1 MKEPAGAG
9 HQRDETERSENK
21 TEGKR
26 GTMEHQY
33 EDEIEIDLKELLFE
47 FKKKLWLIILAAI
60 AGCGLFGAFSA
71 LVLQPQYTSSSML
84 YVLSKETTLTS
95 LADLQIGTQ
104 LTNDY
109 QVLVSSRPVLDV
121 VIEELGLELDY
132 EEMTRKLEIENP
144 TDTRILTLTVTDGD
158 PVMAKTIVDA
168 ITDRVSEYIGDIMEM
183 EAPKIIEY
191 GQVSM
196 EPVSPNVMRNAAI
209 GGVLGIVAVCGI
221 VTLMVVMNDTVRTED
236 DVEKYLG
243 LSTLAV
249 IPAVDRK
256 HPDKPERGKKRSERS
271 AKREPGRNESGK

>member
-1 MKEPAGAG
+1 
-9 HQRDETERSENK
+9 
-21 TEGKR
+21 
-26 GTMEHQY
+26 MEHQY
-33 EDEIEIDLKELLFE
+33 EDEMEIDLKELLFA
-47 FKKKLWLIILAAI
+47 FKKKLWLILLAAI
-60 AGCGLFGAFSA
+60 LGSGIAGALSA
-71 LVLQPQYTSSSML
+71 LVMKPQYTSSSML

-109 QVLVSSRPVLDV
+109 RVLVSSRPVLEV
-121 VIEELGLELDY
+121 VIEELGLDMSY
-132 EEMTRKLEIENP
+132 ETLTGKLAISNP
-144 TDTRILTLTVTDGD
+144 ADTRILTLTVTDGD

-183 EAPKIIEY
+183 EAPKVIEY

-196 EPVSPNVMRNAAI
+196 NPVSPNIMRNTAV
-209 GGVLGIVAVCGI
+209 GGMLGIVLVCGI
-221 VTLMVVMNDTVRTED
+221 VTILVITNDTVQTEE

-256 HPDKPERGKKRSERS
+256 QTEQLGTRRRRQRKENDTKGKAS
-271 AKREPGRNESGK
+271 A

>member
-1 MKEPAGAG
+1 M
-9 HQRDETERSENK
+9 
-21 TEGKR
+21 
-26 GTMEHQY
+26 
-33 EDEIEIDLKELLFE
+33 
-47 FKKKLWLIILAAI
+47 
-60 AGCGLFGAFSA
+60 
-71 LVLQPQYTSSSML
+71 
-84 YVLSKETTLTS
+84 
-95 LADLQIGTQ
+95 
-104 LTNDY
+104 
-109 QVLVSSRPVLDV
+109 SSRPVLDV

-243 LSTLAV
+243 
-249 IPAVDRK
+249 PVDTGS
-256 HPDKPERGKKRSERS
+256 DSCGGPEASGQAGAREEAERTVREERAREERVREVEGPNGDGRPQPVPEEAGVRGRRLWKWEVF
-271 AKREPGRNESGK
+271 

>member
-1 MKEPAGAG
+1 
-9 HQRDETERSENK
+9 
-21 TEGKR
+21 
-26 GTMEHQY
+26 MEHQY
-33 EDEIEIDLKELLFE
+33 EDEMEIDLKELLFAL
-47 FKKKLWLIILAAI
+47 KKKLWLILLAAI
-60 AGCGLFGAFSA
+60 LGSGIAGAFSA
-71 LVLQPQYTSSSML
+71 LVMKPQYTSSSML

-109 QVLVSSRPVLDV
+109 RVLVSSRPVLEV
-121 VIEELGLELDY
+121 VIEELGLDMSY
-132 EEMTRKLEIENP
+132 ETLTGKLAISNP
-144 TDTRILTLTVTDGD
+144 ADTRILTLTVTDGD

-183 EAPKIIEY
+183 EAPKVIEY

-196 EPVSPNVMRNAAI
+196 NPVSPNIMRNTAV
-209 GGVLGIVAVCGI
+209 GGMLGIVLVCGI
-221 VTLMVVMNDTVRTED
+221 VTILVITNDTVQTEE

-256 HPDKPERGKKRSERS
+256 QTEQLGTRRRRQRKENDMKGKAS
-271 AKREPGRNESGK
+271 A

>member
-1 MKEPAGAG
+1 
-9 HQRDETERSENK
+9 
-21 TEGKR
+21 
-26 GTMEHQY
+26 MEHQY
-33 EDEIEIDLKELLFE
+33 EDEMEIDLKELLFE
-47 FKKKLWLIILAAI
+47 FKKKLWLILLAAI
-60 AGCGLFGAFSA
+60 IGSGIAGAFSA
-71 LVLQPQYTSSSML
+71 LVMKPQYTSSSML

-109 QVLVSSRPVLDV
+109 RVLVSSRPVLEV
-121 VIEELGLELDY
+121 VIEELGLDMSY
-132 EEMTRKLEIENP
+132 ETLTGKLAISNP
-144 TDTRILTLTVTDGD
+144 ADTRILTLTVTDGD

-183 EAPKIIEY
+183 EAPKVIEY

-196 EPVSPNVMRNAAI
+196 NPVSPNVMRNAAV
-209 GGVLGIVAVCGI
+209 GGLLGIVLVCGI
-221 VTLMVVMNDTVRTED
+221 VTILVITNDTVQTEE

-256 HPDKPERGKKRSERS
+256 QTEQLGTRRRRRRKENDTKGKAS
-271 AKREPGRNESGK
+271 A

>member
-1 MKEPAGAG
+1 MK
-9 HQRDETERSENK
+9 
-21 TEGKR
+21 
-26 GTMEHQY
+26 HQY
-33 EDEIEIDLKELLFE
+33 EDEMEIDLKELLFA
-47 FKKKLWLIILAAI
+47 FKKKLWLILLAAI
-60 AGCGLFGAFSA
+60 LGSGIAGALSA
-71 LVLQPQYTSSSML
+71 LVMKPQYTSSSML

-109 QVLVSSRPVLDV
+109 RVLVSSRPVLEV
-121 VIEELGLELDY
+121 VIEELGLDMSY
-132 EEMTRKLEIENP
+132 ETLTGKLAISNP
-144 TDTRILTLTVTDGD
+144 ADTRILTLTVTDGD

-183 EAPKIIEY
+183 EAPKVIEY

-196 EPVSPNVMRNAAI
+196 NPVSPNIMRNTAV
-209 GGVLGIVAVCGI
+209 GGMLGIVLVCGI
-221 VTLMVVMNDTVRTED
+221 VTILVITNDTVQTEE

-256 HPDKPERGKKRSERS
+256 QTEQLGTRRRRQRKENDTKGKAS
-271 AKREPGRNESGK
+271 A

>member
-1 MKEPAGAG
+1 
-9 HQRDETERSENK
+9 
-21 TEGKR
+21 
-26 GTMEHQY
+26 MEHQY
-33 EDEIEIDLKELLFE
+33 EDEMEIDLKELLFA
-47 FKKKLWLIILAAI
+47 FKKKLWLILLAAI
-60 AGCGLFGAFSA
+60 IGSGIAGAFSA
-71 LVLQPQYTSSSML
+71 LVMKPQYTSSSML

-109 QVLVSSRPVLDV
+109 RVLVSSRPVLEV
-121 VIEELGLELDY
+121 VIEELGLDMSY
-132 EEMTRKLEIENP
+132 ETLTGKLAISNP
-144 TDTRILTLTVTDGD
+144 ADTRILTLTVTDGD

-183 EAPKIIEY
+183 EAPKVIEY

-196 EPVSPNVMRNAAI
+196 NPVSPNIMRNTAV
-209 GGVLGIVAVCGI
+209 GGMLGIVLVCGI
-221 VTLMVVMNDTVRTED
+221 VTILVITNDTVQTEE

-256 HPDKPERGKKRSERS
+256 QTEQLGTRRRRQRKENDTKGKAS
-271 AKREPGRNESGK
+271 A

>member
-1 MKEPAGAG
+1 
-9 HQRDETERSENK
+9 
-21 TEGKR
+21 
-26 GTMEHQY
+26 MEHQY
-33 EDEIEIDLKELLFE
+33 ADEMEIDLKELLFA
-47 FKKKLWLIILAAI
+47 FKKKLWLILLAAI
-60 AGCGLFGAFSA
+60 LGSGIAGALSA
-71 LVLQPQYTSSSML
+71 LVMKPQYTSSSML

-109 QVLVSSRPVLDV
+109 RVLVSSRPVLEV
-121 VIEELGLELDY
+121 VIEELGLDMSY
-132 EEMTRKLEIENP
+132 ETLTGKLAISNP
-144 TDTRILTLTVTDGD
+144 ADTRILTLTVTDGD

-183 EAPKIIEY
+183 EAPKVIEY

-196 EPVSPNVMRNAAI
+196 NPVSPNIMRNTAV
-209 GGVLGIVAVCGI
+209 GGMLGIVLVCGI
-221 VTLMVVMNDTVRTED
+221 VTILVITNDTVQTEE

-256 HPDKPERGKKRSERS
+256 QTEQLGTRRRRQRKENDTKGKAS
-271 AKREPGRNESGK
+271 A

>member
-1 MKEPAGAG
+1 
-9 HQRDETERSENK
+9 
-21 TEGKR
+21 
-26 GTMEHQY
+26 MEHQY
-33 EDEIEIDLKELLFE
+33 EDEMEIDLKELLFA
-47 FKKKLWLIILAAI
+47 FKKKLWLILLAAI
-60 AGCGLFGAFSA
+60 LGSGIAGAFSA
-71 LVLQPQYTSSSML
+71 LVMKPQYTSSSML

-109 QVLVSSRPVLDV
+109 RVLVSSRPVLEV
-121 VIEELGLELDY
+121 VIEELGLDMSY
-132 EEMTRKLEIENP
+132 ETLEKRLSISNP
-144 TDTRILTLTVTDGD
+144 ADTRILTLTVTDGD

-183 EAPKIIEY
+183 EAPKVIEY

-196 EPVSPNVMRNAAI
+196 NPVSPNVMRNAAM
-209 GGVLGIVAVCGI
+209 GGLLGIMLVCGI
-221 VTLMVVMNDTVRTED
+221 VTILVITNDTVQTEE

-256 HPDKPERGKKRSERS
+256 RTEQLGTRRRRRRKENDTKGKAS
-271 AKREPGRNESGK
+271 A

>member
-1 MKEPAGAG
+1 
-9 HQRDETERSENK
+9 
-21 TEGKR
+21 
-26 GTMEHQY
+26 MEHQY
-33 EDEIEIDLKELLFE
+33 EDEMEIDLKELLFA
-47 FKKKLWLIILAAI
+47 FKKKLWLILLAAI
-60 AGCGLFGAFSA
+60 LGSGIAGAFSA
-71 LVLQPQYTSSSML
+71 LVMKPQYTSSSML

-109 QVLVSSRPVLDV
+109 RVLVSSRPVLEV
-121 VIEELGLELDY
+121 VIEELGLDMSY
-132 EEMTRKLEIENP
+132 ETLEKRLSISNP
-144 TDTRILTLTVTDGD
+144 ADTRILTLTVTDGD

-183 EAPKIIEY
+183 EAPKVIEY

-196 EPVSPNVMRNAAI
+196 NPVSPNIMRNTAV
-209 GGVLGIVAVCGI
+209 GGMLGIVLVCGI
-221 VTLMVVMNDTVRTED
+221 VTILVITNDTVQTEE

-256 HPDKPERGKKRSERS
+256 QTEQLGTRRRRQRKENDTKGKAS
-271 AKREPGRNESGK
+271 A

>member
-1 MKEPAGAG
+1 
-9 HQRDETERSENK
+9 
-21 TEGKR
+21 
-26 GTMEHQY
+26 MEHQY

-47 FKKKLWLIILAAI
+47 FKKKLWLILLAAI
-60 AGCGLFGAFSA
+60 IGSGIAGAFSA
-71 LVLQPQYTSSSML
+71 LVMKPQYTSSSML

-109 QVLVSSRPVLDV
+109 RVLVSSRPVLEV
-121 VIEELGLELDY
+121 VIEELGLDMSY
-132 EEMTRKLEIENP
+132 ETLTGKLAISNP
-144 TDTRILTLTVTDGD
+144 ADTRILTLTVTDGD

-183 EAPKIIEY
+183 EAPKVIEY

-196 EPVSPNVMRNAAI
+196 NPVSPNVMRNAAV
-209 GGVLGIVAVCGI
+209 GGLLGIVLVCGI
-221 VTLMVVMNDTVRTED
+221 VTILVITNDTVQTEE

-256 HPDKPERGKKRSERS
+256 QTEQLGTRRRRRRKENDTKGKAS
-271 AKREPGRNESGK
+271 A

>member
-1 MKEPAGAG
+1 
-9 HQRDETERSENK
+9 
-21 TEGKR
+21 
-26 GTMEHQY
+26 MEHQY

-158 PVMAKTIVDA
+158 PRGRD
-168 ITDRVSEYIGDIMEM
+168 YGPGIGVYRGHHGD
-183 EAPKIIEY
+183 
-191 GQVSM
+191 
-196 EPVSPNVMRNAAI
+196 
-209 GGVLGIVAVCGI
+209 GGA
-221 VTLMVVMNDTVRTED
+221 ED
-236 DVEKYLG
+236 Y
-243 LSTLAV
+243 
-249 IPAVDRK
+249 
-256 HPDKPERGKKRSERS
+256 
-271 AKREPGRNESGK
+271 

>member
-1 MKEPAGAG
+1 
-9 HQRDETERSENK
+9 
-21 TEGKR
+21 
-26 GTMEHQY
+26 MEHQY
-33 EDEIEIDLKELLFE
+33 EDEMEIDLKELLFA
-47 FKKKLWLIILAAI
+47 FKKKLWLILLAAI
-60 AGCGLFGAFSA
+60 LGSGIAGAFSA
-71 LVLQPQYTSSSML
+71 LVMKPQYTSSSML

-109 QVLVSSRPVLDV
+109 RVLVSSRPVLEV
-121 VIEELGLELDY
+121 VIEELGLDMSY
-132 EEMTRKLEIENP
+132 ETLTGKLAISNP
-144 TDTRILTLTVTDGD
+144 ADTRILTLTVTDGD

-183 EAPKIIEY
+183 EAPKVIEY

-196 EPVSPNVMRNAAI
+196 NPVSPNIMRNTAV
-209 GGVLGIVAVCGI
+209 GGMLGIVLVCGI
-221 VTLMVVMNDTVRTED
+221 VTILVITNDTVQTEE

-256 HPDKPERGKKRSERS
+256 QTEQLGTRRRRHRKENDTKGKAS
-271 AKREPGRNESGK
+271 A

>member
-1 MKEPAGAG
+1 
-9 HQRDETERSENK
+9 
-21 TEGKR
+21 
-26 GTMEHQY
+26 MEHQY
-33 EDEIEIDLKELLFE
+33 EDEMEIDLKELLFAL
-47 FKKKLWLIILAAI
+47 KKKLWLILLAAI
-60 AGCGLFGAFSA
+60 LGSGIAGAFSA
-71 LVLQPQYTSSSML
+71 LVMKPQYTSSSML

-109 QVLVSSRPVLDV
+109 RVLVSSRPVLEV
-121 VIEELGLELDY
+121 VIEELGLDMSY
-132 EEMTRKLEIENP
+132 ETLTGKLAISNP
-144 TDTRILTLTVTDGD
+144 ADTRILTLTVTDGD

-183 EAPKIIEY
+183 EAPKVIEY

-196 EPVSPNVMRNAAI
+196 NPVSPNIMRNTAV
-209 GGVLGIVAVCGI
+209 GGMLGIVLVCGI
-221 VTLMVVMNDTVRTED
+221 VTILVITNDTVQTEE

-256 HPDKPERGKKRSERS
+256 QTEQLGTRRRRQRKENDTKGKAS
-271 AKREPGRNESGK
+271 A

>member
-1 MKEPAGAG
+1 
-9 HQRDETERSENK
+9 
-21 TEGKR
+21 
-26 GTMEHQY
+26 MEHQY
-33 EDEIEIDLKELLFE
+33 EDEMEIDLKELLFA
-47 FKKKLWLIILAAI
+47 FKKKLWLILLAAI
-60 AGCGLFGAFSA
+60 LGSGIAGALSA
-71 LVLQPQYTSSSML
+71 LVMKPQYTSSSML

-109 QVLVSSRPVLDV
+109 RVLVSSRPVLDV
-121 VIEELGLELDY
+121 VIEELGLDMSY
-132 EEMTRKLEIENP
+132 ETLTGKLAISNP
-144 TDTRILTLTVTDGD
+144 ADTRILTLTVTDGD

-183 EAPKIIEY
+183 EAPKVIEY

-196 EPVSPNVMRNAAI
+196 NPVSPNIMRNTAV
-209 GGVLGIVAVCGI
+209 GGMLGIVLVCGI
-221 VTLMVVMNDTVRTED
+221 VTVLVITNDTVQTEE

-256 HPDKPERGKKRSERS
+256 QTEQLGTRRRRRRKENDTKGKAS
-271 AKREPGRNESGK
+271 A

>member
-1 MKEPAGAG
+1 
-9 HQRDETERSENK
+9 
-21 TEGKR
+21 
-26 GTMEHQY
+26 MEHQY
-33 EDEIEIDLKELLFE
+33 EDEMEIDLKELLFE
-47 FKKKLWLIILAAI
+47 FKKKLWLILLAAI
-60 AGCGLFGAFSA
+60 IGSGIAGAFSA
-71 LVLQPQYTSSSML
+71 LVMKPQYTSSSML

-109 QVLVSSRPVLDV
+109 RVLVSSRPVLEV
-121 VIEELGLELDY
+121 VIEELGLDMSY
-132 EEMTRKLEIENP
+132 ETLTGKLSISNP
-144 TDTRILTLTVTDGD
+144 ADTRILTLTVTDGD

-183 EAPKIIEY
+183 EAPKVIEY

-196 EPVSPNVMRNAAI
+196 NPVSPNIMRNTAV
-209 GGVLGIVAVCGI
+209 GGMLGIVLVCGI
-221 VTLMVVMNDTVRTED
+221 VTILVITNDTVQTEE

-256 HPDKPERGKKRSERS
+256 QTEQLGTRRRRRRKENDTKGKAS
-271 AKREPGRNESGK
+271 A

>member
-1 MKEPAGAG
+1 
-9 HQRDETERSENK
+9 
-21 TEGKR
+21 
-26 GTMEHQY
+26 MEHQY
-33 EDEIEIDLKELLFE
+33 EDEMEIDLKELLFA
-47 FKKKLWLIILAAI
+47 FKKKLWLILLAAI
-60 AGCGLFGAFSA
+60 LGSGIAGAFSA
-71 LVLQPQYTSSSML
+71 LVMKPQYTSSSML

-109 QVLVSSRPVLDV
+109 RVLVSSRPVLEV
-121 VIEELGLELDY
+121 VIEELGLDMSY
-132 EEMTRKLEIENP
+132 ETLTGKLAISNP
-144 TDTRILTLTVTDGD
+144 ADTRILTLTVTDGD

-183 EAPKIIEY
+183 EAPKVIEY

-196 EPVSPNVMRNAAI
+196 NPVSPNIMRNTAV
-209 GGVLGIVAVCGI
+209 GGMLGIVLVCGI
-221 VTLMVVMNDTVRTED
+221 VTILVITNDTVQTEE

-256 HPDKPERGKKRSERS
+256 QTEQLGTRRRRQRKENDTKGKAS
-271 AKREPGRNESGK
+271 A

>member
-1 MKEPAGAG
+1 
-9 HQRDETERSENK
+9 
-21 TEGKR
+21 
-26 GTMEHQY
+26 MEHQY

-47 FKKKLWLIILAAI
+47 FKKKLWLIILAAL
-60 AGCGLFGAFSA
+60 AGCGLLGAFSA
-71 LVLQPQYTSSSML
+71 LVLKPQYTSSSML

-121 VIEELGLELDY
+121 VIEELGLDLDY

-144 TDTRILTLTVTDGD
+144 ADTRILTLTITDGD

-168 ITDRVSEYIGDIMEM
+168 ITDRVSEYIGNIMEM
-183 EAPKIIEY
+183 EAPKVIEY

-196 EPVSPNVMRNAAI
+196 DPVSPNVVRNAAI
-209 GGVLGIVAVCGI
+209 GGVLGIVLVCGI
-221 VTLMVVMNDTVRTED
+221 VTLMVITNDTVRTED

-256 HPDKPERGKKRSERS
+256 HSDKPDRGARGHRKKDEDKGHEKKGRRS
-271 AKREPGRNESGK
+271 A

>member
-1 MKEPAGAG
+1 
-9 HQRDETERSENK
+9 
-21 TEGKR
+21 
-26 GTMEHQY
+26 MEHQY
-33 EDEIEIDLKELLFE
+33 ADEMEIDLKELLFA
-47 FKKKLWLIILAAI
+47 FKKKLWLILLAAI
-60 AGCGLFGAFSA
+60 LGSGIAGALSA
-71 LVLQPQYTSSSML
+71 LVMKPQYTSSSML

-109 QVLVSSRPVLDV
+109 RVLVSSRPVLEV
-121 VIEELGLELDY
+121 VIEELGLDMSY
-132 EEMTRKLEIENP
+132 ETLTGKLAISNP
-144 TDTRILTLTVTDGD
+144 ADTRILTLTVTDGD

-183 EAPKIIEY
+183 EAPKVIEY

-196 EPVSPNVMRNAAI
+196 NPVSPNIMRNTAV
-209 GGVLGIVAVCGI
+209 GGMLGIVLVCGI
-221 VTLMVVMNDTVRTED
+221 VTVLVITNDTVQTEE

-256 HPDKPERGKKRSERS
+256 QTEQLGTRRHRRRKENDTKGKAS
-271 AKREPGRNESGK
+271 A

>member
-1 MKEPAGAG
+1 
-9 HQRDETERSENK
+9 
-21 TEGKR
+21 
-26 GTMEHQY
+26 MEHQY

-47 FKKKLWLIILAAI
+47 FKKKLWLIILAAL

-71 LVLQPQYTSSSML
+71 LVLKPQYTSSSML

-121 VIEELGLELDY
+121 VIEELGLDMSY
-132 EEMTRKLEIENP
+132 ETLTGKLAISNP
-144 TDTRILTLTVTDGD
+144 ADTRILTLTVTDGD

-183 EAPKIIEY
+183 EAPKVIEY

-196 EPVSPNVMRNAAI
+196 NPVSPNIMRNTAV
-209 GGVLGIVAVCGI
+209 GGMLGIVLVCGI
-221 VTLMVVMNDTVRTED
+221 VTILVITNDTVQTEE

-256 HPDKPERGKKRSERS
+256 QTEQLGTRRRRRRKENDTKGKAS
-271 AKREPGRNESGK
+271 A

>member
-1 MKEPAGAG
+1 
-9 HQRDETERSENK
+9 
-21 TEGKR
+21 
-26 GTMEHQY
+26 MEHQY
-33 EDEIEIDLKELLFE
+33 EDEMEIDLKELLFA
-47 FKKKLWLIILAAI
+47 FKKKLWLILLAAI
-60 AGCGLFGAFSA
+60 LGSGIAGALSA
-71 LVLQPQYTSSSML
+71 LVMKPQYTSSSML

-109 QVLVSSRPVLDV
+109 RVLVSSRPVLEV
-121 VIEELGLELDY
+121 VIEELGLDMSY
-132 EEMTRKLEIENP
+132 ETLTGKLAISNP
-144 TDTRILTLTVTDGD
+144 ADTRILTLTVTDGD

-183 EAPKIIEY
+183 EAPKVIEY

-196 EPVSPNVMRNAAI
+196 NPVSPNIMRNTAV
-209 GGVLGIVAVCGI
+209 GGMLGIVLVCGI
-221 VTLMVVMNDTVRTED
+221 VTILVITNDTVQTEE

-256 HPDKPERGKKRSERS
+256 QTEQRGTRRRRQRKESDTKGKAS
-271 AKREPGRNESGK
+271 A

>member
-1 MKEPAGAG
+1 
-9 HQRDETERSENK
+9 
-21 TEGKR
+21 
-26 GTMEHQY
+26 MEHQY
-33 EDEIEIDLKELLFE
+33 EDEMEIDLKELLFAL
-47 FKKKLWLIILAAI
+47 KKKLWLILLAAI
-60 AGCGLFGAFSA
+60 LGSGIAGAFSA
-71 LVLQPQYTSSSML
+71 LVMKPQYTSSSML

-109 QVLVSSRPVLDV
+109 RVLVSSRPVLEV
-121 VIEELGLELDY
+121 VIEELGLDMSY
-132 EEMTRKLEIENP
+132 ETLTGKLAISNP
-144 TDTRILTLTVTDGD
+144 ADTRILTLTVTDGD

-183 EAPKIIEY
+183 EAPKVIEY

-196 EPVSPNVMRNAAI
+196 NPVSPNIMRNTAV
-209 GGVLGIVAVCGI
+209 GGMLGIVLVCGI
-221 VTLMVVMNDTVRTED
+221 VTILVITNDTVQTEE

-256 HPDKPERGKKRSERS
+256 HTEQLGTRRRRRRKENDTKGKAS
-271 AKREPGRNESGK
+271 A